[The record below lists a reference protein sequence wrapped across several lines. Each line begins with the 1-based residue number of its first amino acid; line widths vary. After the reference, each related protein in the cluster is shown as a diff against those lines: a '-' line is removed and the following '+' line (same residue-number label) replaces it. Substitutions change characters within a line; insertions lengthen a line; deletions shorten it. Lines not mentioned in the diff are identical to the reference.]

1 MNERPTKMFKRS
13 LFKAGLLATLGAS
26 ILATPS
32 SASATIAEATAR
44 LLVSVGVVRLA
55 FPNLRDRSDW
65 ASGALAPDQGTAYM
79 ERFERGVEY
88 VILAVGCDNARDIDL
103 GVVDDEGNM
112 IAKDEAPNA
121 EPVVHFIPEYT
132 GRYRVGV
139 YMARTNNGEAA
150 HFAYQVFYLTR
161 EH

>member
-1 MNERPTKMFKRS
+1 MMFKRP
-13 LFKAGLLATLGAS
+13 LIKAGVLATLCAS

-32 SASATIAEATAR
+32 SANATIAEATTR
-44 LLVSVGVVRLA
+44 LLVSVGVVRMA
-55 FPNLRDRSDW
+55 FPSLRDRSDW
-65 ASGALAPDQGTAYM
+65 ASGTLDAAQGTVYT

-88 VILAVGCDNARDIDL
+88 VILAVGCSNARDIDL
-103 GVVDDEGNM
+103 GVVDDEGNV
-112 IAKDEAPNA
+112 IAKDEKPNA

-139 YMARTNNGEAA
+139 YMASTNNGEAA